1 MIHFTCDLCG
11 KTLQADG
18 DTRYVVK
25 IEVYAAYDPMEIGE
39 DDLKDDPADK
49 IEDLMDEMEGL
60 EGLGAE
66 EIESHVYKTFRFDL
80 CPTCHEAYLKDPLGH
95 GTRLRARFEHN

>member
-11 KTLQADG
+11 KTLLADE

-39 DDLKDDPADK
+39 
-49 IEDLMDEMEGL
+49 EDLREDHNDEIEELLDEMEDMD
-60 EGLGAE
+60 AE
-66 EIESHVYKTFRFDL
+66 QIEDGVYKTFRFDL
-80 CPTCHEAYLKDPLGH
+80 CPVCHEAYLKDPLGH
-95 GTRLRARFEHN
+95 GSRLRARFEHN